1 MPVSVTA
8 LDDAFH
14 AALITVYPP
23 AIIVVPCPIVIG
35 PVPTAELAIFTA
47 PAATAVF
54 APPMIKVPS
63 FTLIPLEKVLG
74 PARINDPSPVF
85 VRAPPVV
92 VIRDCKMRP
101 VGEEPETEMTG
112 AELAKESRDRL

>member
-1 MPVSVTA
+1 M
-8 LDDAFH
+8 
-14 AALITVYPP
+14 
-23 AIIVVPCPIVIG
+23 VVPCAIVIG
-35 PVPTAELAIFTA
+35 PVPTAASAIFTA
-47 PAATAVF
+47 PAVTAVF
-54 APPMIKVPS
+54 AAPIIKVPS
-63 FTLIPLEKVLG
+63 FTLMPPEKVLG
-74 PARINDPSPVF
+74 AARINDPSPVF